1 MKFNYYKSLM
11 NISKLSLC
19 ALMLLFMGTAAK
31 AQMSAHDY
39 NSPVGWGTVDGTITG
54 GNEEGVMKVTTMSQ
68 LKTAL
73 IGTYNHT
80 VYIEGEIEITGLISL
95 ENVQNKTI
103 YGLPGSALVNSTHST
118 DKKKSGILSFKNSKN
133 IIIRNVTFK
142 GAGAYD
148 IDGND
153 NLNLTDCN
161 YVWVDHCDFQ
171 DGVDGNFDCNNGS
184 DHISVTW
191 CRFRYLKD
199 PWEGGSGGADDHRF
213 SNLWGG
219 SDSETESEGK
229 LRTTFYSCWWDEG
242 CRERMPRIRFGQVH
256 LLNCLYSSSVAN
268 YCIGTG
274 YKCNAYVEKCVFDGV
289 KNPWKNYATSGK
301 YTDYNIT
308 MTGNQGAKDE
318 QSHSG
323 SIDYFVPSDHYQL
336 DGYDVSLVDSEVRAY
351 AGATLNVEYEHG
363 VTSAISN
370 PGADGA
376 AVKSVTYYSPSGMK
390 LSEPQKGLN
399 IVVRK
404 TADGRVMT
412 SKVMIK

>member
-19 ALMLLFMGTAAK
+19 ALMLLFMGTAAR

-153 NLNLTDCN
+153 NLNLTNCN
-161 YVWVDHCDFQ
+161 YV
-171 DGVDGNFDCNNGS
+171 
-184 DHISVTW
+184 
-191 CRFRYLKD
+191 
-199 PWEGGSGGADDHRF
+199 
-213 SNLWGG
+213 
-219 SDSETESEGK
+219 
-229 LRTTFYSCWWDEG
+229 
-242 CRERMPRIRFGQVH
+242 
-256 LLNCLYSSSVAN
+256 
-268 YCIGTG
+268 
-274 YKCNAYVEKCVFDGV
+274 
-289 KNPWKNYATSGK
+289 
-301 YTDYNIT
+301 
-308 MTGNQGAKDE
+308 
-318 QSHSG
+318 
-323 SIDYFVPSDHYQL
+323 
-336 DGYDVSLVDSEVRAY
+336 
-351 AGATLNVEYEHG
+351 
-363 VTSAISN
+363 
-370 PGADGA
+370 
-376 AVKSVTYYSPSGMK
+376 
-390 LSEPQKGLN
+390 
-399 IVVRK
+399 
-404 TADGRVMT
+404 
-412 SKVMIK
+412 